1 MHTARRRRILAIAAA
16 GTALVAATPSVGTP
30 TAVGSTTTTPATQ
43 RAVVVHSAQPLSAT
57 VGPRPIAIRRVATG
71 LMMLQVDGEPLRVC
85 VGAVLNSY
93 PAKCG
98 ASVSV
103 TGVGWDQITWK
114 EKVNTTT
121 FAVVD
126 IIGVLSG
133 TGMSSTLAV
142 EEIGPAGSF
151 VVTSDT
157 PRSGFAPPPMACL
170 LSSDLG
176 GDPTDANGLETVSG
190 YQGAWTD
197 GKRFNVATLADPAM
211 VEKQIR
217 ELGYRGP
224 LCIGTLAA
232 PTYAELAA
240 AQQAALEE
248 QVLAL
253 VRGQVPDRCRR
264 RHRRVPYDHL
274 TSPTR
279 TTFLVREP
287 GHRGCAGTT
296 RVVRVG
302 EGARHQDTR

>member
-1 MHTARRRRILAIAAA
+1 M
-16 GTALVAATPSVGTP
+16 
-30 TAVGSTTTTPATQ
+30 
-43 RAVVVHSAQPLSAT
+43 
-57 VGPRPIAIRRVATG
+57 
-71 LMMLQVDGEPLRVC
+71 
-85 VGAVLNSY
+85 
-93 PAKCG
+93 
-98 ASVSV
+98 SVSV
-103 TGVGWDQITWK
+103 TGIGWDQITWK

-133 TGMSSTLAV
+133 AGMSSTLAV

-232 PTYAELAA
+232 PMHAELAA
-240 AQQAALEE
+240 AQQAVLGVDGQVTTSVSLNGSPHVEAMVVANTPTLEE

-253 VRGQVPDRCRR
+253 VRAK
-264 RHRRVPYDHL
+264 
-274 TSPTR
+274 SPTAAVVV
-279 TTFLVREP
+279 TAVFL
-287 GHRGCAGTT
+287 TIT
-296 RVVRVG
+296 
-302 EGARHQDTR
+302 